1 MINNSKNNNQ
11 LKEITISY
19 GIASLYNLEKLIM
32 HGNLKNLKKTSGN
45 IIREFNNE
53 KWKDLKNILTSN
65 PKFKLEELESHED
78 GEKEQYIYLNNSHL
92 MAPPNWLRESNKI
105 DLVQSIINIQKNT
118 SFKQILEIG
127 AGYGSKIISIMKSGK
142 IPNHIKYVALDI
154 SENGLNICE
163 EIANRNNLII
173 KTINFDY
180 LKGRFSDLKLENETL
195 IFSCYGIH
203 YKNKFTCKD
212 ILDFINAGVKG
223 GVHIEPCSD
232 LLDNLEDKLYAKLA
246 LKYIT
251 QNNYTLNIGK
261 AFKEAEEK
269 GFINLNIEKKVS
281 GLGLL
286 PAWIIKWTI
295 KEKSIL

>member
-1 MINNSKNNNQ
+1 MINSSQNINQ

-19 GIASLYNLEKLIM
+19 GIASLYDLEKLIM
-32 HGNLKNLKKTSGN
+32 YGELNNLKKTSAN
-45 IIREFNNE
+45 IIREFNSE
-53 KWKDLKNILTSN
+53 KWKDLKQILDSKPN
-65 PKFKLEELESHED
+65 CKLEDLELCED
-78 GEKEQYIYLNNSHL
+78 GEKEQYIFLNNSHL

-105 DLVQSIINIQKNT
+105 DLIKSISNIKNNT
-118 SFKQILEIG
+118 SFEQIVEIG
-127 AGYGSKIISIMKSGK
+127 AGYGSKIISIMKSGRL
-142 IPNHIKYVALDI
+142 PQNIKYSALDI

-163 EIANRNNLII
+163 EIAKRNNLII

-180 LKGRFSDLKLENETL
+180 LKGKFSELKLDKETI

-203 YKNKFTCKD
+203 YKNKFTCRD

-232 LLDNLEDKLYAKLA
+232 LLDDLEDKLYAKLA

-261 AFKEAEEK
+261 AFKEAEDK
-269 GFINLNIEKKVS
+269 GLINLNIEKKVS

-286 PAWIIKWTI
+286 PAWIIKWKI
-295 KEKSIL
+295 KGKSI